1 MSLHNWKDK
10 IKGTVFKNYIYLLM
24 IQGANFILP
33 LITIPYLVRTLGINK
48 FGIVMVAQSFAILL
62 TIITEFG
69 LDMSATRQVALI
81 KNDKKKVSQYFF
93 DVFFLKMFLVIIA
106 FIILAFCIFYVD
118 KFSREYLVY
127 FFSFGM
133 VFGQALFPAFFF
145 RGIEE
150 MRIITII
157 NVLAKVIFTISVF
170 IIIKTPED
178 YHYVPILNGLGFI
191 LSGCLGFILSLKY
204 VSFMKPIFNEAISIA
219 KESFSLFLSNLAVSF
234 YTKINT
240 LIVGIFISDS
250 VAGVYSS
257 MEKLVVATK
266 SIYIPLYQ
274 ALFPNI
280 VVKDKITIVSIINK
294 MKYYMG
300 ALGAIISF
308 LIFLFAVDILNLIY
322 NDEMITSYY
331 VIFQIL
337 GLIGFLSSLNMLFV
351 SLFFPAVKAFNQRL
365 KILSMGGIFNIILVI
380 TLVQYYSIYGV
391 AISATISELFIL
403 IVAYY
408 LYKREVNKFGN
419 EMINI

>member
-81 KNDKKKVSQYFF
+81 KNDKRKVSQYFF
-93 DVFFLKMFLVIIA
+93 DVFFLKMFLVIVA
-106 FIILAFCIFYVD
+106 FIILAFFIFYVD

-150 MRIITII
+150 MRIVTII

-170 IIIKTPED
+170 IIIKTPGD

-331 VIFQIL
+331 MIFQIL

>member
-93 DVFFLKMFLVIIA
+93 DVFFLKMFLVIVA
-106 FIILAFCIFYVD
+106 FIILAFFIFYVD

-150 MRIITII
+150 MRIVTII

-170 IIIKTPED
+170 IIIKTPGD

>member
-81 KNDKKKVSQYFF
+81 KNDKRKVSQYFF
-93 DVFFLKMFLVIIA
+93 DVFFFKMFLVIVA
-106 FIILAFCIFYVD
+106 FIILAFFIFYVD

>member
-106 FIILAFCIFYVD
+106 FIILAFFIFYVD

-170 IIIKTPED
+170 IIIKTPGD

>member
-81 KNDKKKVSQYFF
+81 KNDKRKVSQYFF
-93 DVFFLKMFLVIIA
+93 DVFFLKMFLVIVA
-106 FIILAFCIFYVD
+106 FIILAFFIFYVD

-150 MRIITII
+150 MRIVTII

-170 IIIKTPED
+170 IIIKTPGD
-178 YHYVPILNGLGFI
+178 YYYVPILNGLGFI

>member
-93 DVFFLKMFLVIIA
+93 DVFFLKMFLVIVA

-365 KILSMGGIFNIILVI
+365 KILSMGGIFNIIVVI

>member
-93 DVFFLKMFLVIIA
+93 DVFFLKMFLVIVA
-106 FIILAFCIFYVD
+106 FIILAFFIFYVD

-170 IIIKTPED
+170 IIIKTPGD
-178 YHYVPILNGLGFI
+178 YYYVPILNGLGFI

>member
-1 MSLHNWKDK
+1 MSLSNLKDK
-10 IKGTVFKNYIYLLM
+10 IKGTVFKNYLYLLM

-69 LDMSATRQVALI
+69 LDLSATRQVALI

-93 DVFFLKMFLVIIA
+93 DVFFLKMVLVIIA
-106 FIILAFCIFYVD
+106 FIILVFFIFFVD

-133 VFGQALFPAFFF
+133 VFGQAIFPAFFF

-170 IIIKTPED
+170 VIIKNQED

-191 LSGCLGFILSLKY
+191 LSGFLGFIFSLKY
-204 VSFMKPIFNEAISIA
+204 VSLKKPIFNKTISIA
-219 KESFSLFLSNLAVSF
+219 KESFSLFLSNMAVSF
-234 YTKINT
+234 YTNINT
-240 LIVGIFISDS
+240 LIVGVFISDTL
-250 VAGVYSS
+250 AGVYSS

-266 SIYIPLYQ
+266 SMYVPLYQ
-274 ALFPNI
+274 ALFPNL
-280 VVKDKITIVSIINK
+280 VVKDKKTIVSIINK

-300 ALGAIISF
+300 GFGVIISCI
-308 LIFLFAVDILNLIY
+308 IFLFAADILKLIY
-322 NDEMITSYY
+322 NDELITSYY
-331 VIFQIL
+331 IIFQIL
-337 GLIGFLSSLNMLFV
+337 GLIGFLSSLNMLYV
-351 SLFFPAVKAFNQRL
+351 SLFFPAIKAFNQRL
-365 KILSMGGIFNIILVI
+365 KILSMGGVFNVILVI

-391 AISATISELFIL
+391 AISATVSELFIL
-403 IVAYY
+403 IVAFY
-408 LYKREVNKFGN
+408 LYRKKVSKLVVK
-419 EMINI
+419 

>member
-106 FIILAFCIFYVD
+106 FIILAFFIFYVD

-300 ALGAIISF
+300 ALGAIISL

-322 NDEMITSYY
+322 NDDMITSYY

>member
-81 KNDKKKVSQYFF
+81 KNDKKKLSQYFF
-93 DVFFLKMFLVIIA
+93 DVFFLKMFLVIVA
-106 FIILAFCIFYVD
+106 FIILAFFIFYVD

-170 IIIKTPED
+170 IIIKTPGD

>member
-106 FIILAFCIFYVD
+106 FIILAFFIFYVD

-133 VFGQALFPAFFF
+133 VFGEALFPAFFF

>member
-1 MSLHNWKDK
+1 
-10 IKGTVFKNYIYLLM
+10 
-24 IQGANFILP
+24 
-33 LITIPYLVRTLGINK
+33 
-48 FGIVMVAQSFAILL
+48 
-62 TIITEFG
+62 
-69 LDMSATRQVALI
+69 
-81 KNDKKKVSQYFF
+81 
-93 DVFFLKMFLVIIA
+93 MFLVIVA

-280 VVKDKITIVSIINK
+280 VVKDKITIVST
-294 MKYYMG
+294 
-300 ALGAIISF
+300 
-308 LIFLFAVDILNLIY
+308 V
-322 NDEMITSYY
+322 SYTH
-331 VIFQIL
+331 L
-337 GLIGFLSSLNMLFV
+337 
-351 SLFFPAVKAFNQRL
+351 
-365 KILSMGGIFNIILVI
+365 
-380 TLVQYYSIYGV
+380 TLPTTERV
-391 AISATISELFIL
+391 
-403 IVAYY
+403 
-408 LYKREVNKFGN
+408 
-419 EMINI
+419 